1 MLERLF
7 LAALPLLGAYLF
19 LRLRYFRLKQYAHI
33 PQLKPSL
40 VWGHMKAVHEYALRL
55 QADSHIDPAFAAMS
69 DDLGNPPLFLVD
81 LRPVNHA
88 MAIVTSHEVA
98 EQFSRASKLFPWS
111 VPKSPTINSFVHL
124 VGRNSILTREG
135 EDWKQLRKRFNPG
148 FAPQH
153 LMTLLPCIL
162 DKTWLFL
169 EHLDSYAR
177 TGDAFLLDVLTTNL
191 TFDII
196 GAVVMDT
203 DFDAQHQH
211 RARQGEF
218 IQLFGELVSSYG
230 NDSVNLP
237 WWASPRR
244 EFRRYRIASRL
255 DRLLASIIRQKHAA
269 QQSPSAPK
277 SRSILSLALRDTT
290 DLTDQMVKDTGDQ
303 IKTFLFAGHDTTA
316 IVLAWAIYELSRTPR
331 ALSAVR
337 AELDEVFGSDPDP
350 ASIRDQLL
358 SPDGDDK
365 IRRLSYTSAVIKETL
380 RLYPPAASA
389 RMSPAGSGFTV
400 RTPQGETIC
409 VDGLVIYNCS
419 SLIQRDRA
427 VYGESADDFV
437 PERWLGDTN
446 TSEESETQE
455 AHAAADEKGGHA
467 KIPPSAWR
475 PFERGPRNC
484 IGQELANIEARVIL
498 ATVARR
504 YDFVKVGVGENALDE
519 RGLPVVD
526 EKGQYKVTS
535 ELYNVSGNGIVFE
548 L

>member
-7 LAALPLLGAYLF
+7 LVALPLLGAFLYLKVRY
-19 LRLRYFRLKQYAHI
+19 LRFKQYAHI

-40 VWGHMKAVHEYALRL
+40 VWGHMKAVHEYSLR
-55 QADSHIDPAFAAMS
+55 QKAGSHIDPAFAAMS

-81 LRPVNHA
+81 LRPVGHA

-98 EQFSRASKLFPWS
+98 EQFSRASKMFPWS
-111 VPKSPTINSFVHL
+111 VPKSPTMSSLVHL
-124 VGRNSILTREG
+124 IGNKSILSREG

-169 EHLDSYAR
+169 EHIDSYAR
-177 TGDAFLLDVLTTNL
+177 TGDEFLLDALTTNL

-203 DFDAQHQH
+203 DFDAQYLQK
-211 RARQGEF
+211 ARQGE
-218 IQLFGELVSSYG
+218 IIRLFGELASSYS
-230 NDSVNLP
+230 NDDVNLP

-244 EFRRYRIASRL
+244 ELQRYRLSARI
-255 DRLLASIIRQKHAA
+255 DKLLATIIRQKHAA

-277 SRSILSLALRDTT
+277 SRSILSLALQDTT
-290 DLTDQMVKDTGDQ
+290 ELTDHMVSDTCDQ

-316 IVLAWAIYELSRTPR
+316 ILLAWAIYELSRTPR
-331 ALSAVR
+331 ALNAVR
-337 AELDEVFGSDPDP
+337 AELDEVFGTDPDP

-358 SPDGDDK
+358 APNGDDK
-365 IRRLSYTSAVIKETL
+365 IRRLSYMSAVIKETL
-380 RLYPPAASA
+380 RLYPAAATA
-389 RMSPAGSGFTV
+389 RMSPPGTGFTV
-400 RTPQGETIC
+400 RTPHGDNLC
-409 VDGLVIYNCS
+409 VDGLVIYNCER
-419 SLIQRDRA
+419 LIQRDRA
-427 VYGESADDFV
+427 VFGESADVFV
-437 PERWLGDTN
+437 PERWLGDTS
-446 TSEESETQE
+446 TSEEESAES
-455 AHAAADEKGGHA
+455 EKGGQHT
-467 KIPPSAWR
+467 IPPTAWR

-504 YDFVKVGVGENALDE
+504 YDFVKVGLGETALDA
-519 RGLPVVD
+519 RGMPVVD
-526 EKGQYKVTS
+526 DETGQYKVES
-535 ELYNVSGNGIVFE
+535 ELYNVSA
-548 L
+548 LP